1 MVCLG
6 NICRSP
12 MAEGILRRK
21 LQERGLAVTV
31 DSAGTGSWHTG
42 EPPDRRAIHTA
53 KKFGVDISHLVAR
66 KFSRKDF
73 DNFDFIYVMDTENL
87 RDVLALAK
95 TQEEIDKV
103 KLLLD
108 RGEKSSRLSV
118 PDPWFGGEEGF
129 VEVFKLLDQACDSI
143 VTSLAEKVKS

>member
-21 LQERGLAVTV
+21 LLERGLKVTV
-31 DSAGTGSWHTG
+31 DSAGTGGWHAG
-42 EPPDRRAIHTA
+42 ENPDRRAIHTA
-53 KKFGVDISHLVAR
+53 KKFGVDISHLIAR

-73 DNFDFIYVMDTENL
+73 DNFDFIYVMDHENL
-87 RDVLALAK
+87 RDVLALAR
-95 TQEEIDKV
+95 TQEDIDKV

-108 RGEKSSRLSV
+108 NGDGDSAADV
-118 PDPWFGGEEGF
+118 PDPWYGGEEEF
-129 VEVFKLLDQACDSI
+129 VEVYQLLEKACDYI
-143 VTSLAEKVKS
+143 VKNLVEKASS